1 MTSIALIGWL
11 VFGLLAFGLRSWLH
25 WRQTGSTG
33 FRGLSGRPGSLEWT
47 GGALFIVACVAGP
60 AAPFVGPRWAP
71 WPVAGTAL
79 FLVGLAGTL
88 WAQLSMGT
96 SWRIGVDERER
107 TALVTRGPFRWVRN
121 PIFTAMCCA
130 VTGLGLLV
138 PNAASVVAVAAM
150 LLAVELHVRHVEEP
164 YLVRSHGPAYRQWAA
179 HTGRFLPRIGRLDAV
194 GPL

>member
-11 VFGLLAFGLRSWLH
+11 AFGLLAFGLRSWLH

-47 GGALFIVACVAGP
+47 GGALFIVACFAGP
-60 AAPFVGPRWAP
+60 AAPFLGARWTP
-71 WPVAGTAL
+71 WPVAGMAL
-79 FLVGLAGTL
+79 FLAGLAGTL

-121 PIFTAMCCA
+121 PIFTAMICA
-130 VTGLGLLV
+130 VSGLGLLV
-138 PNAASVVAVAAM
+138 PNLASAAAVVAM
-150 LLAVELHVRHVEEP
+150 LVAVELHVRHVEEP
-164 YLVRSHGPAYRQWAA
+164 YLLRSHGPTYRAWAA
-179 HTGRFLPRIGRLDAV
+179 RTGRFLPRVGRLAAV